1 MNEKQNYYCTKLK
14 FSIKDFFSKCD
25 QILWIWSHLLK
36 KAIMETSFFVQRIER
51 EVKNNLNFM
60 RVDEE
65 QTHKTVFHAINQKLK
80 SIRTL
85 CTLFKLGLLF
95 T

>member
-1 MNEKQNYYCTKLK
+1 M
-14 FSIKDFFSKCD
+14 
-25 QILWIWSHLLK
+25 
-36 KAIMETSFFVQRIER
+36 QRIER

-65 QTHKTVFHAINQKLK
+65 QTHKTVFHAINQKFKL
-80 SIRTL
+80 IRTL